1 MMLNFVELYKELK
14 GQRYFSIIIHSK
26 PNTGLS
32 EFAQKAAAA
41 IGAKY
46 INLLELFVNNKEL
59 SDKIQSY
66 SDHDLQEFL
75 KSEVKN
81 GSAILLDKIDFLLDT
96 WNKSEMDSFLK
107 LFNKQWDTFNQ
118 TYKVPLIVFIETNSY
133 LDELQI
139 NFENGISKVYHLSQ
153 FNAL

>member
-1 MMLNFVELYKELK
+1 MVNFIDFYKELK
-14 GQRYFSIIIHSK
+14 DQRYYSIIIHSK

-32 EFAQKAAAA
+32 EFAQKAATT

-46 INLLELFVNNKEL
+46 INLHKLFTDNKEL

-66 SDHDLQEFL
+66 SDQDLQEFL
-75 KSEVKN
+75 KSEAKN
-81 GSAILLDKIDFLLDT
+81 GSAILIDKIDFLLDT
-96 WNKSEMDSFLK
+96 WNKSEMDAFLK
-107 LFNKQWDTFNQ
+107 LFNKQWDTFNP

-133 LDELQI
+133 LEELEI